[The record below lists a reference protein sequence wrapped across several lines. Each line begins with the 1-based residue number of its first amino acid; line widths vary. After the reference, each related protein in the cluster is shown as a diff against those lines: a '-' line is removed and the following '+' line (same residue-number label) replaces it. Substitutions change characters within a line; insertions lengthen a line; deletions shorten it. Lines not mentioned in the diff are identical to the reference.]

1 MAEKDGNGI
10 TWFILGAAVGAA
22 VGLLYAPKT
31 GKKTREELTKKGT
44 ETADALTVT
53 GKDLMEKGKELY
65 ERGRAL
71 ADEAAELFDRGRKL
85 VRG

>member
-1 MAEKDGNGI
+1 MAEKDSNGF
-10 TWFILGAAVGAA
+10 TWFIVGAAVGAA

-31 GKKTREELTKKGT
+31 GKTMRKEITAKGS

-53 GKDLMEKGKELY
+53 GKDLMEKGKDLY

-71 ADEAAELFDRGRKL
+71 ADEAAELFDKGRKL

>member
-1 MAEKDGNGI
+1 MAEKDSNGI

-22 VGLLYAPKT
+22 VGLLYAPKA
-31 GKKTREELTKKGT
+31 GKKTRAELTQKGT

>member
-1 MAEKDGNGI
+1 MAAKDSNGI
-10 TWFILGAAVGAA
+10 TWFIVGAVVGTA
-22 VGLLYAPKT
+22 IGLLYAPKE
-31 GKKTREELTKKGT
+31 GKKTRETLSQKGG
-44 ETADALTVT
+44 ETAEALTVT

-65 ERGRAL
+65 ERGRVL